1 MRGLARERGVAGEAW
16 MTSIQ
21 ISLAIIAAE
30 LFGIALLMG
39 AWALDL
45 LAELKRIAAEM
56 ERIGKDGG
64 E

>member
-1 MRGLARERGVAGEAW
+1 